1 MDKFKNI
8 QNVYYLGPR
17 GSYSSLAVKFF
28 SNFYNLKN
36 LKFNAQKNIKTLLK
50 NFEYDKSSIAVVP
63 IENSIQGIVK
73 ETINNIM
80 ELNDDKT
87 TFYAEYV
94 LNINH
99 ALISKANDKNTVKTI
114 LSHPQALQQCE
125 NYIFNNFKN
134 AKIQSK
140 NSTSEAIY
148 ELKDLDETSAAIGNP
163 ELAFELGLNVLER
176 EINDEKDNQTRFILL
191 TRFENENTIDAKTNI
206 VFSTQNKPGAL
217 CDILNILKKYDI
229 NLTYIDSRPSKK
241 NLGEYLFLADLKGH
255 KSDENIKQALFEINK
270 NTQFCKINGSY
281 TVLSH

>member
-1 MDKFKNI
+1 MNEFTNI
-8 QNVYYLGPR
+8 KNVYYLGPR

-28 SNFYNLKN
+28 SKFYNLKD
-36 LKFNAQKNIKTLLK
+36 LKFNAQNNIKTLLK
-50 NFEYDKSSIAVVP
+50 NFEIDQDSIAIVP

-80 ELNDDKT
+80 ELSDEKI

-99 ALISKANDKNTVKTI
+99 SLISKSGDKNNIKTI

-125 NYIFNNFKN
+125 NYIFNNFKT
-134 AKIQSK
+134 AKLQSK

-148 ELKDLDETSAAIGNP
+148 ELNDLDETYAAIGNP
-163 ELAFELGLNVLER
+163 ELALELNLNVLEK

-191 TRFENENTIDAKTNI
+191 TRFENKNTINSKTNI
-206 VFSTQNKPGAL
+206 VFATQNKPGAL
-217 CDILNILKKYDI
+217 CDVLNIFKYYNI

-255 KSDENIKQALFEINK
+255 VLDENVKCALSKVKKQVK
-270 NTQFCKINGSY
+270 FCKINGSY
-281 TVLSH
+281 TVLSQ

>member
-1 MDKFKNI
+1 MDKFQNI

-99 ALISKANDKNTVKTI
+99 ALISKANDKNTIKTI

-125 NYIFNNFKN
+125 NYIFDNFKN

-148 ELKDLDETSAAIGNP
+148 ELIKLDKTYSAIGNP

-206 VFSTQNKPGAL
+206 VFATQNKPGAL
-217 CDILNILKKYDI
+217 CDILNIFKEYNI

-255 KSDENIKQALFEINK
+255 ILDENVKCALSNVKKQVKF
-270 NTQFCKINGSY
+270 FKINGSY

>member
-1 MDKFKNI
+1 MDKFQNI

-36 LKFNAQKNIKTLLK
+36 LKFNAQKNIKILLK
-50 NFEYDKSSIAVVP
+50 NFEHDKSSIAVVP

-80 ELNDDKT
+80 ELNDDKI

-99 ALISKANDKNTVKTI
+99 ALISKANDKNTIKTI

-125 NYIFNNFKN
+125 NYIFDNFKN

-148 ELKDLDETSAAIGNP
+148 ELIKLDKTYAAIGNP
-163 ELAFELGLNVLER
+163 ELAFELGLNALER

-206 VFSTQNKPGAL
+206 VFATQNKPGAL
-217 CDILNILKKYDI
+217 CDILNIFKEYNI

-255 KSDENIKQALFEINK
+255 ILDENVKCALSNVKKQVKF
-270 NTQFCKINGSY
+270 FKINGSY
-281 TVLSH
+281 IVLSQ